1 MRQPTIKHK
10 LSFRL
15 LRDYAR
21 TTNTSNITFVNY
33 GVNDPI
39 TTNVKGADYTNIII
53 YYEDYY
59 VEEINDEEILR
70 QNKIFDK
77 LVIIIF
83 VFLIAIFL
91 LLLSAWAINS
101 FSFSIIF

>member
-10 LSFRL
+10 LTFRL
-15 LRDYAR
+15 LRDYAH
-21 TTNTSNITFVNY
+21 TTNTSNISFGNYSVNN
-33 GVNDPI
+33 VK
-39 TTNVKGADYTNIII
+39 TTNVKSANYTDIII
-53 YYEDYY
+53 FYEDYY

-77 LVIIIF
+77 LVNLIF
-83 VFLIAIFL
+83 VFLIAVL
-91 LLLSAWAINS
+91 LVLFSVLAINS

>member
-1 MRQPTIKHK
+1 MRQPIIKHK
-10 LSFRL
+10 LTFRL

-39 TTNVKGADYTNIII
+39 TTNVKGADYTDIII
-53 YYEDYY
+53 FYEDYY
-59 VEEINDEEILR
+59 VEEINEEEILR

-77 LVIIIF
+77 LVNLIF
-83 VFLIAIFL
+83 VFLIAVL
-91 LLLSAWAINS
+91 LVLLSVLAINS
-101 FSFSIIF
+101 FSFSFIF

>member
-1 MRQPTIKHK
+1 MRQPIIKHK
-10 LSFRL
+10 LTFRL

-21 TTNTSNITFVNY
+21 TTNTSNITYY
-33 GVNDPI
+33 GANDPI
-39 TTNVKGADYTNIII
+39 TTNVKGANYTDIII
-53 YYEDYY
+53 FYEDYY

-77 LVIIIF
+77 LVILIF
-83 VFLIAIFL
+83 VFLVAIL
-91 LLLSAWAINS
+91 LVILSAWAINS

>member
-1 MRQPTIKHK
+1 MRQPIIKHK
-10 LSFRL
+10 LTFRL

-39 TTNVKGADYTNIII
+39 TTNVKGADYTDIII
-53 YYEDYY
+53 FYEDYY
-59 VEEINDEEILR
+59 VEEINEEEILR

-77 LVIIIF
+77 LVNLIF

-91 LLLSAWAINS
+91 LLLSAWAINR

>member
-10 LSFRL
+10 LTFRL

-33 GVNDPI
+33 GANDPI
-39 TTNVKGADYTNIII
+39 TTNVRGADYTDIII
-53 YYEDYY
+53 FYEDYY
-59 VEEINDEEILR
+59 VEEINEEEILR

-77 LVIIIF
+77 LVNLIF
-83 VFLIAIFL
+83 VFLVAIL
-91 LLLSAWAINS
+91 LVLLSAWAINS

>member
-10 LSFRL
+10 LTFRL

-21 TTNTSNITFVNY
+21 TTNTNNITFVNY
-33 GVNDPI
+33 GLNDPI
-39 TTNVKGADYTNIII
+39 TNNVGGIDITDIII
-53 YYEDYY
+53 FYEDYY

-77 LVIIIF
+77 LVILIF

>member
-1 MRQPTIKHK
+1 MRQPIIKHK
-10 LSFRL
+10 LTFRL

-21 TTNTSNITFVNY
+21 TTNTSNITYVNY
-33 GVNDPI
+33 GANDPI
-39 TTNVKGADYTNIII
+39 TTNVRGADYTELIIF
-53 YYEDYY
+53 YEDYY

-77 LVIIIF
+77 LVNLIF